1 MLLFWA
7 KVEKKRQLTVLIF
20 HFVVSLLSII
30 KKKKHEYRE
39 IRDRRAHHRDVEDR
53 V

>member
-7 KVEKKRQLTVLIF
+7 KVEKKRQLAVLIF

-30 KKKKHEYRE
+30 NMKIHERRQ
-39 IRDRRAHHRDVEDR
+39 IRNRRTHH
-53 V
+53 